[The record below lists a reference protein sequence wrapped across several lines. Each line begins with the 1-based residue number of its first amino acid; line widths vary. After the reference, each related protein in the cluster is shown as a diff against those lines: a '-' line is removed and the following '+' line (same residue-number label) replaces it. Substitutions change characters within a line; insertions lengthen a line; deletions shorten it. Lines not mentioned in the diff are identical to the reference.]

1 MRIRD
6 EIEDVIGRFHKR
18 ARRACSI
25 IALDVTIEVA
35 RARSIVAG
43 PAAVD
48 ADDLAHLRAYVA
60 SRERFFAKN
69 TPAPPASSMWSDMAY
84 YQLDH
89 ATLLDSYLRE
99 CASALGVECDRKVL
113 HHVVCA
119 FMHIARR
126 THSIRRFVQHDMY
139 RFAPSDPPAVDVT
152 RRLIAALLN
161 KIEAVATCREC
172 ALVISPPPD
181 AV

>member
-1 MRIRD
+1 MIRA
-6 EIEDVIGRFHKR
+6 EVEEVIGRFHKR
-18 ARRACSI
+18 ARLACSI

-43 PAAVD
+43 PTVD
-48 ADDLAHLRAYVA
+48 VDDLTHLHAYVA
-60 SRERFFAKN
+60 SRERFYATT
-69 TPAPPASSMWSDMAY
+69 TPSPPSSVWSDMAY

-99 CASALGVECDRKVL
+99 CAGALGVECDQKVL
-113 HHVVCA
+113 HRVVCA
-119 FMHIARR
+119 FMYHARR

-161 KIEAVATCREC
+161 KIEAVETCREC
-172 ALVISPPPD
+172 ALVVAPPPD